1 MIPTPLFHDLPH
13 PKEPTMSSPASI
25 PRIIRF
31 DTAAVDWIPLAPG
44 AWYKPVRFAA
54 NGEGWVSLVRL
65 APGASVPR
73 HRHAG
78 AVQGF
83 NLQGRGRF
91 VEDDI
96 ATTPGTFTFEPSGTV
111 DTLVVEG
118 DEELVMLFVVDGP
131 VEYLA
136 GDDSVARRETQA
148 TKISS
153 FEQVAGAAGNFDVVR
168 A

>member
-1 MIPTPLFHDLPH
+1 MTSAISAAHITG
-13 PKEPTMSSPASI
+13 
-25 PRIIRF
+25 F
-31 DTAAVDWIPLAPG
+31 DTESIDWIALAPG

-54 NGEGWVSLVRL
+54 DGEGWVSLVKL
-65 APGASVPR
+65 APGAAVPR

-96 ATTPGTFTFEPSGTV
+96 VTTPGTFTFEPAGTV

-118 DEELVMLFVVDGP
+118 DEDLVMLFVVDGP

-148 TKISS
+148 TKIGS
-153 FEQVAGAAGNFDVVR
+153 FEQNADAAIQRKVVR